1 MILFTKF
8 HLLPLRQQRVTDF
21 ELSISARRVNK
32 LRFSDERRL
41 DFAFSVLFFNQR
53 LQLPLGNNYTH
64 TERER
69 RAHTFVQSVP
79 SLECSP
85 MWRGQTLQ
93 RGGVCVLTLTLG
105 SVNQGARCGP
115 GMTLGADK
123 HPLSDSAPRA
133 SVYHK
138 DAAEVEFCCTLLTS
152 IVFQRQ
158 PPGGKQ
164 GKQLIHPHSAHKQT
178 V

>member
-8 HLLPLRQQRVTDF
+8 HLLPLRQQRVTAF
-21 ELSISARRVNK
+21 ELSISTQRVNK
-32 LRFSDERRL
+32 LRSQMGEDWIL
-41 DFAFSVLFFNQR
+41 PFSVLFFSKR

-64 TERER
+64 T
-69 RAHTFVQSVP
+69 FIQSVP

-85 MWRGQTLQ
+85 VWRGQTLQ
-93 RGGVCVLTLTLG
+93 RGGVCVLTLTL
-105 SVNQGARCGP
+105 NQGVRCGP

-123 HPLSDSAPRA
+123 HPLSDSALRA
-133 SVYHK
+133 SVYHT
-138 DAAEVEFCCTLLTS
+138 DTTEVEFCCTLLTS
-152 IVFQRQ
+152 VVFQRQ